1 MLKKFF
7 KELTDQN
14 VRIFI
19 ASNGLTKYLAA
30 ITNYYQL
37 NRWVSEVFSIEQI
50 DSLNKSDL
58 VSSIVQKYD
67 ISKGAVVGDRLSDI
81 LAGNDNGLTSIGC
94 RFDFAREDE
103 LSKADYVIDDLA
115 EIKYIEI

>member
-1 MLKKFF
+1 M
-7 KELTDQN
+7 
-14 VRIFI
+14 
-19 ASNGLTKYLAA
+19 
-30 ITNYYQL
+30 
-37 NRWVSEVFSIEQI
+37 SEVFSIEQI